1 MEFNLDQDK
10 INQIKTKI
18 INSEKFDFNEEE
30 KDLIYKMAGF
40 DLLNNSE
47 LKAVI
52 LLMLGKE

>member
-1 MEFNLDQDK
+1 MFHLDQAK
-10 INQIKTKI
+10 INDIKTKI
-18 INSEKFDFNEEE
+18 INAEKFDFNEEE
-30 KDLIYKMAGF
+30 KDLIYKMTGF

>member
-1 MEFNLDQDK
+1 MFYLDPNK
-10 INQIKTKI
+10 VNEIKTKI

-30 KDLIYKMAGF
+30 KDFIYKMTGF

-52 LLMLGKE
+52 LLMLEKQ

>member
-1 MEFNLDQDK
+1 MVFNLDPNKVND
-10 INQIKTKI
+10 IKTKI

-30 KDLIYKMAGF
+30 KDLIYKMTGF

-52 LLMLGKE
+52 LLMLGKV

>member
-1 MEFNLDQDK
+1 MFYLDPNK
-10 INQIKTKI
+10 VNEIKTKI

-30 KDLIYKMAGF
+30 KDLIYKMTGF

-52 LLMLGKE
+52 LLMLEKQ

>member
-1 MEFNLDQDK
+1 MFYLDPNK
-10 INQIKTKI
+10 VNKIKTKI

-30 KDLIYKMAGF
+30 KDLIYKMTGF

-52 LLMLGKE
+52 LLMLEKQ

>member
-1 MEFNLDQDK
+1 MFYLDPNK
-10 INQIKTKI
+10 VNKIKTKI

-30 KDLIYKMAGF
+30 KDLIYKMTGF

>member
-1 MEFNLDQDK
+1 MFYLDPNK
-10 INQIKTKI
+10 VNEIKTKI
-18 INSEKFDFNEEE
+18 INLEKFDFNEEE
-30 KDLIYKMAGF
+30 KDLIYKMTGF